1 MALWVEVILL
11 FSLLVLN
18 RLAFIYIFN
27 RRLHVTL
34 SANPGLSFLYF
45 VGMGLAVALLFS
57 DYAMILFEPYVIPVM
72 AFLVVATVINPW
84 IYDRLQEMK
93 KLPKKLSKAN
103 PDQQFLLID
112 DRFLLAKTGDVIFQ
126 QIVAGILLLIMA
138 AYGIPFETLVPL
150 FAGIFF
156 LIHLHMF
163 MSTRVIWALYF
174 SIFAA
179 LGGFVLPFLILNVP
193 GGVYYALCL
202 HILWYVGSG
211 AFFGFLENDTKPR
224 ATS

>member
-224 ATS
+224 TAA